1 MSVVRAN
8 EQLLSGFRDDFDAL
22 RREVAKIVVGQP
34 QVIDGVLIA
43 TVAGGHVLVE
53 GVPGVGKTVLV
64 ETLADV
70 LGLSSNRIQFTPDLM
85 PSDLLGTYVVM
96 ETPQGRR
103 TFEFQQGP
111 IFANLIQADHINRGT
126 PKTQSA
132 LLQAMEGEVIAMGH
146 EVFHL
151 PQPFF
156 VMATQNPLEMEG
168 TFPLPEPEI
177 DRFFFKL
184 LAPPPTG
191 REIEEILERTTE
203 GLPPETRAVVDGK
216 RLLEMRGIARSVTVD
231 PALRRW
237 VAGLVMATQPGDP
250 SAPEP
255 VRRWVRYGAGARA
268 AQAMVLGAKVLAAAD
283 GRGEVAREDIAG
295 LALPALRH
303 RVFLNF
309 EGQAENVQADRLVE
323 SVLEAAK

>member
-1 MSVVRAN
+1 
-8 EQLLSGFRDDFDAL
+8 
-22 RREVAKIVVGQP
+22 
-34 QVIDGVLIA
+34 
-43 TVAGGHVLVE
+43 
-53 GVPGVGKTVLV
+53 
-64 ETLADV
+64 
-70 LGLSSNRIQFTPDLM
+70 
-85 PSDLLGTYVVM
+85 
-96 ETPQGRR
+96 
-103 TFEFQQGP
+103 
-111 IFANLIQADHINRGT
+111 
-126 PKTQSA
+126 
-132 LLQAMEGEVIAMGH
+132 
-146 EVFHL
+146 
-151 PQPFF
+151 
-156 VMATQNPLEMEG
+156 
-168 TFPLPEPEI
+168 
-177 DRFFFKL
+177 
-184 LAPPPTG
+184 
-191 REIEEILERTTE
+191 
-203 GLPPETRAVVDGK
+203 
-216 RLLEMRGIARSVTVD
+216 MRGIARSVTVD